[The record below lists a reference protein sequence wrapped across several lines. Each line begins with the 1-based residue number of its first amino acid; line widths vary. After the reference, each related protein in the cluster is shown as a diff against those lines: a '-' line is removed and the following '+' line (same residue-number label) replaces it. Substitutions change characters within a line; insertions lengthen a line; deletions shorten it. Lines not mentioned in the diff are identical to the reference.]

1 MKHAVKRGA
10 LALALATS
18 ALATP
23 FSAPGVSANETLP
36 ASTVLKLGNL
46 KVVGTPDTPTPGITR
61 TEYFGVDG
69 PWKVNV
75 VVIDPDLASVN
86 LKGTF
91 GTGLNTS
98 QKTSEMLDGLT
109 TTNVR
114 KPLVGINGGF
124 FDGNVKSPAG
134 TWDGDLNGVVV
145 QGGKLLSEA
154 VRGKGGKPVSTSLV
168 LQHGRAYITELST
181 TLTINPKGS
190 TAVRQLDGI
199 NRIPGR
205 ASHCEEPD
213 PADTGNPAET
223 KIGGVCIDPS
233 EIISFTR
240 EYGVGATTPTTAFGV
255 APNDPDA
262 VVQPTPTQISN
273 DEGIEVV
280 LDSTNKVIECFDSKE
295 PLPESR
301 CKKGNRGGRSVPA
314 GGRILQGIGEGADWL
329 RAHTKVDG
337 GFDLPEKVV
346 DTRFGD
352 TLALDPSMYVT
363 AGGDLLLRNGR
374 IEFTDAAGSSDRD
387 PRTAVGTDHYGRTVL
402 VTVDGGGAG
411 VSIGAT
417 RGELATFMQE
427 LKVLDAVNMD
437 GGGSTTLVWKQNL
450 VNTPTDGNGR
460 ERPVGDSV
468 YAGPGG
474 YPKA

>member
-23 FSAPGVSANETLP
+23 FSTPGVSANETLP
-36 ASTVLKLGNL
+36 ASTVLKLSNL
-46 KVVGTPDTPTPGITR
+46 KVVGTPQTPTPGITR
-61 TEYFGVDG
+61 TEYSGLDGAG

-91 GTGLNTS
+91 GTGLGTS
-98 QKTSEMLDGLT
+98 QKTTEMLDGLT

-134 TWDGDLNGVVV
+134 TWDGDLNGVVI

-168 LQHGRAYITELST
+168 LQHGRPYITELST

-190 TAVRQLDGI
+190 PGVSRTLDGI
-199 NRIPGR
+199 NRAPGR
-205 ASHCEEPD
+205 ASHCER
-213 PADTGNPAET
+213 PAPGDTDET
-223 KIGGVCIDPS
+223 QNTDKVCIDTS
-233 EIISFTR
+233 EIISFTK
-240 EYGVGATTPTTAFGV
+240 EYGAPTPTAGLIV
-255 APNDPDA
+255 VPNDPDA
-262 VVQPTPTQISN
+262 AVPPKTEWVSV
-273 DEGIEVV
+273 DKGFEVH
-280 LDSTNKVIECFDSKE
+280 LDATETVTECFDSQKE
-295 PLPESR
+295 AVTGSGCTTED
-301 CKKGNRGGRSVPA
+301 RGGNSVPP

-329 RAHTKVDG
+329 RAHTKVGG
-337 GFDLPEKVV
+337 GFDLPETVT
-346 DTRFGD
+346 DTRFND
-352 TLALDPSMYVT
+352 ILTLDPSMYVT
-363 AGGDLLLRNGR
+363 AGGDLLLRNGH
-374 IEFTDAAGSSDRD
+374 IEFTDPAGGGDKD

-402 VTVDGGGAG
+402 VTVDGGGDRS
-411 VSIGAT
+411 SIGAT

-437 GGGSTTLVWKQNL
+437 GGGSTTLVWQQAL
-450 VNTPTDGNGR
+450 ANTPTDGNGR
-460 ERPVGDSV
+460 ERPVGDTV

-474 YPKA
+474 YPRV